1 MRTFWREGNPGPSG
15 YLITDSS
22 GFVEGKVSV
31 AETPGTRTGRKG
43 NFFALS
49 ADPGSFQHG

>member
-31 AETPGTRTGRKG
+31 AGTPGTRTGRKG